1 MTERRPSDPAAA
13 LVWDYQLRERVPDF
27 QDHFDRGVA
36 LSEAVYARLP
46 HRCDVAYGDRH
57 PREAY
62 DLFPAAAPGGPGL
75 IFIHGGYW
83 QFLSRDMFAFVAG
96 PLVEAGCAVAMLG
109 YPLIPDVTMPALAE
123 TVAWGVVAARD
134 GLIAAGADPARIHLA
149 GHSAGAHLA
158 TLTATWPTPATAPP
172 IRSVTAISGIYD
184 LKDIP
189 NLPQNAVIGLRPE
202 EVAGLS
208 PIRRLGPGLPAL
220 HLVVGAAETPAFHD
234 QQAAMAA
241 AWAATGAPVTAT
253 TVPDRHHFDV
263 VLDLADGTHPT
274 TAALLASLS

>member
-13 LVWDYQLRERVPDF
+13 IVWDYQLRERVPDF

-46 HRCDVAYGDRH
+46 HRRDVAYGDRH

-96 PLVEAGCAVAMLG
+96 PLVEAGCSVAMLG
-109 YPLIPDVTMPALAE
+109 YPLTPDVTMPALAE
-123 TVAWGVVAARD
+123 TVARGVVAARD

-158 TLTATWPTPATAPP
+158 TLMATWPTPITAPP

-189 NLPQNAVIGLRPE
+189 SLPQNAVIGLRPD
-202 EVAGLS
+202 EVADLS

-220 HLVVGAAETPAFHD
+220 NLVVGAEETPAFHD
-234 QQAAMAA
+234 QQAAMAD
-241 AWAATGAPVTAT
+241 AWAAAGAPVTAT